1 MMFNTFLKSTSFEE
15 FYKTNTTTISPD
27 KADEIIE
34 EGKTL
39 FEVIEDFAS
48 EHRLGRAYALLMQAL
63 ERFFFDNPKEC
74 TSQSMSL
81 IGCLIEKLQ
90 EKNLR
95 GLEEKRLEDDESST
109 TCPVLP
115 PHKATWTP
123 LGWNG
128 SDQCLYLSNRSAL
141 VATRMAAEINAVTLS
156 EATHSVIDSS
166 ATKGNVYTYALL
178 SSVLFSGEGNISMA
192 GYENFAAVI
201 GGSNTSIQAN
211 GYQNNVFNTGAYT
224 RITVSGDKAGNVY
237 SSGAYAKINLLG
249 WHPKSHLPC
258 VFSFGR
264 GAVITSARYTH
275 ACFVRG
281 EDARLFLQEKTRYL
295 LLGKGVKLFTY
306 CLDEC
311 EQRVPVVLEGG
322 KDLEADKVYE
332 WDEDAKWF
340 KGLPYPYSIP
350 E

>member
-1 MMFNTFLKSTSFEE
+1 MFNTFLKSTSFEK
-15 FYKTNTTTISPD
+15 FYGTNVTSISPGRV
-27 KADEIIE
+27 DEIILE
-34 EGKTL
+34 DKSL

-48 EHRLGRAYALLMQAL
+48 EHKLGLAYVLLMQAL
-63 ERFFFDNPKEC
+63 ERFFLDNPNEF
-74 TSQSMSL
+74 TPQTMSL
-81 IGCLIEKLQ
+81 IGALIEKLQ

-109 TCPVLP
+109 ACPVLP

-128 SDQCLYLSNRSAL
+128 SDQCLYLSNRSTL
-141 VATRMAAEINAVTLS
+141 VATRMAAEINAVTLP

-166 ATKGNVYTYALL
+166 ATKGNVYTYALS

-192 GYENFAAVI
+192 GCENFAAVI
-201 GGSNTSIQAN
+201 GGSNTSVQAN

-224 RITVSGDKAGNVY
+224 RITVTGDKAGNVY

-249 WHPKSHLPC
+249 WHPNNCLSC
-258 VFSFGR
+258 VFSCGR

-281 EDARLFLQEKTRYL
+281 EDSRLFLQEKTRYL
-295 LLGKGVKLFTY
+295 LLGKGVKLFAY

-311 EQRVPVVLEGG
+311 KQRVPVVLEGG

-332 WDEDAKWF
+332 WDEDTRWF

>member
-1 MMFNTFLKSTSFEE
+1 MFNTFLKNTSFEK
-15 FYKTNTTTISPD
+15 FYGTNATSISPGR
-27 KADEIIE
+27 ADEIIWE
-34 EGKTL
+34 DKSL

-48 EHRLGRAYALLMQAL
+48 EHKLGLAYTLLMQAL
-63 ERFFFDNPKEC
+63 ERFFLDNPNEF
-74 TSQSMSL
+74 TPQTMSL
-81 IGCLIEKLQ
+81 IGALIEKLQ
-90 EKNLR
+90 EKNLQ

-109 TCPVLP
+109 ACPVLA

-128 SDQCLYLSNRSAL
+128 SDQCLYLSNESTL
-141 VATRMAAEINAVTLS
+141 VATRMAAEINAVTLP

-166 ATKGNVYTYALL
+166 ATKGNVYTYALS

-192 GYENFAAVI
+192 GCENFAAVI
-201 GGSNTSIQAN
+201 GGSNTSVQAN

-249 WHPKSHLPC
+249 WHPNNRLSC
-258 VFSFGR
+258 VFSCGR

-281 EDARLFLQEKTRYL
+281 EDSRLFLQEKTRYL

-332 WDEDAKWF
+332 WDEDTKWF